1 MIDSR
6 PKKAEWIGTIPN
18 DCNWLKFIPSTQYG
32 YEFSS
37 NLKSVAASTD
47 DNGFN
52 ISDTIKVK
60 ADSGYG
66 VKISGGIRTCSIYF
80 KQIDSEKE
88 CSLNVSQNCVSDKCK
103 KDDSEDEITYKVDN
117 IAISPSYKDGLPYSG
132 GIFNLTGYANIT
144 ETTKFPL
151 YWCGTNK
158 KTGEY
163 SSTTETYNNVDI
175 TNNSY
180 SVWSIISNHPITGDS
195 ITNGKLTY
203 AEVDSSREIIVN
215 LEYSGLTT
223 SATLEQN
230 YDTNTYDYD
239 FTITPS
245 SYLEWSGDESGSSV
259 ERSVTIICQKITN
272 KGTSNEKSINI
283 DFTYTFDRFG
293 NFTIGKEKEGNIND
307 GFIFSFYPKS
317 SNYSASDYNEYLTL
331 NSSIGNAHAQ
341 ISLTQTKAEP
351 KNSDDALMGKFILTV
366 AFNLTQLEKDGL
378 YKEGD
383 NLPVYINHQTSGD
396 RNDVEKVWYASS
408 KNPTENGYSI
418 SAINMSNTVTF
429 DFNTNYCQCMFD
441 IKDDAIITDSNG
453 DKKVVFF
460 VQTDEGSTVPNEI
473 EWLNKYPFCIRI
485 PDGYHTID
493 NASVYRNENL
503 KTLIVGSGI
512 STCISDCFAGLS
524 EITDIYFGPLKA
536 PTLEHDE
543 SQGYTF
549 RDTTAKVVNNPSCIF
564 HLQPAVKEATNM
576 NGYNENPDTSKY
588 EDAETEIWKWP
599 GCFLA
604 NVKEDPRWHNYTKE
618 IDAQMVNA
626 LTQWWKNKKFDFDP
640 ANALDIFNKAI
651 FGKK

>member
-6 PKKAEWIGTIPN
+6 PKKAKWIGRIN
-18 DCNWLKFIPSTQYG
+18 CNWLKFLKSTQYG
-32 YEFSS
+32 YEFS
-37 NLKSVAASTD
+37 NDLKNITASTD
-47 DNGFN
+47 DNSFN
-52 ISDTIKVK
+52 IFDNIKVI

-66 VKISGGIRTCSIYF
+66 VKDETVKNGIREC
-80 KQIDSEKE
+80 KIDFEQLNSNNKVVKE
-88 CSLNVSQNCVSDKCK
+88 CSMNVSQKCISDKCK
-103 KDDSEDEITYKVDN
+103 KDDSEDEITYKVN
-117 IAISPSYKDGLPYSG
+117 SITINPSSKDGLPYSG
-132 GIFNLTGYANIT
+132 GKFNLTGSANIT
-144 ETTKFPL
+144 KITKYPL

-158 KTGEY
+158 KSGEY
-163 SSTTETYNNVDI
+163 SATTETHDDDI
-175 TNNSY
+175 TRDSL
-180 SVWSIISNHPITGDS
+180 SVWSISNPINGDS

-203 AEVDSSREIIVN
+203 TKVDSSREIIVN

-245 SYLEWSGDESGSSV
+245 SSLEWSGDESGSSV

-283 DFTYTFDRFG
+283 DFTYTFDGFG
-293 NFTIGKEKEGNIND
+293 NFTIGKEKEGNING
-307 GFIFSFYPKS
+307 GFIFSFYP
-317 SNYSASDYNEYLTL
+317 SNSNFSENDYKGVLTL
-331 NSSIGNAHAQ
+331 TGGTGTTTIT
-341 ISLTQTKAEP
+341 LTQTKAEP

-383 NLPVYINHQTSGD
+383 KLPVYINHQTSGD

-418 SAINMSNTVTF
+418 SAINMSNTVAF
-429 DFNTNYCQCMFD
+429 DFNTDYCQCMFD
-441 IKDDAIITDSNG
+441 VKDDAIIMDRNG
-453 DKKVVFF
+453 DKKVIFF

-524 EITDIYFGPLKA
+524 EITDMYFGPLKA
-536 PTLEHDE
+536 PTLEHDA

-549 RDTTAKVVNNPSCIF
+549 RDTTAKIVNNPSCIF
-564 HLQPAVKEATNM
+564 HLQPSVSAVTDM
-576 NGYNENPDTSKY
+576 NGYNENPDTSMY

-640 ANALDIFNKAI
+640 TNALDIFNEAI